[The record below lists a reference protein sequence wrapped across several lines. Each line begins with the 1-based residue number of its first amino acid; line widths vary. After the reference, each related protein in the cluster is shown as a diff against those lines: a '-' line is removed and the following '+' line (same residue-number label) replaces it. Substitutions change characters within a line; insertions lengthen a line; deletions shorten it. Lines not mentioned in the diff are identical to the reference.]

1 VDEHA
6 AVIRS
11 DLGDP
16 LPGSRTG
23 TMQVSEFSHGPPE
36 QMWIDPVGEEA
47 DQQGFAEAP
56 IVVAP
61 TRHDAV
67 DHRGDFSEA
76 GNTRPALEIARVA
89 QTSRP
94 VVWLDLTSL
103 RGADEV
109 VSALLVEL
117 GAEAIVLLLD
127 GSAAQA
133 LERVAEAEDLASSL
147 DDGVTALHA
156 GMIRGRAA
164 LLADEHG
171 AAIGHFRAALTDAEP
186 SSDAD
191 LVRVDL
197 AEATLRDGQ
206 VDAARDLLAPVLAG
220 TPGRGLAW
228 LVAQPTAAAVA
239 WRGHRLWRRC
249 GVPRAPA
256 DDRPG
261 LTHGSGWRSAAKAAS
276 VASSCS
282 TRRLPGLTREKWDSS
297 RMRSTMCG

>member
-1 VDEHA
+1 
-6 AVIRS
+6 
-11 DLGDP
+11 
-16 LPGSRTG
+16 
-23 TMQVSEFSHGPPE
+23 
-36 QMWIDPVGEEA
+36 
-47 DQQGFAEAP
+47 
-56 IVVAP
+56 
-61 TRHDAV
+61 
-67 DHRGDFSEA
+67 
-76 GNTRPALEIARVA
+76 VA

-117 GAEAIVLLLD
+117 GVEAIVLLLD

-220 TPGRGLAW
+220 TPDRGLAW

-239 WRGHRLWRRC
+239 WRGHRPWRRC

-256 DDRPG
+256 DDGPG
-261 LTHGSGWRSAAKAAS
+261 LTQGSGWRSAAKAAS

-282 TRRLPGLTREKWDSS
+282 TRCLPGLTREKWDSS

>member
-16 LPGSRTG
+16 LPGLRTG
-23 TMQVSEFSHGPPE
+23 TMQVSEFSHGPPD

-56 IVVAP
+56 IVVDP

-67 DHRGDFSEA
+67 HHRGDFSEA
-76 GNTRPALEIARVA
+76 GKTRLALEIARVA

-117 GAEAIVLLLD
+117 GVEAIVLLLD

-171 AAIGHFRAALTDAEP
+171 AAIGHFHAALTDAEP

-220 TPGRGLAW
+220 TPDLGLAW

-239 WRGHRLWRRC
+239 LASG
-249 GVPRAPA
+249 
-256 DDRPG
+256 DRDEAG
-261 LTHGSGWRSAAKAAS
+261 RT
-276 VASSCS
+276 VASA
-282 TRRLPGLTREKWDSS
+282 RAEYAARDFAWPLAVDRLG
-297 RMRSTMCG
+297 RMN